1 MSGSVQ
7 DVVYD
12 YYVDDDPQVAVA
24 LSIFSLIMAGLAWL
38 REVTTTIFS
47 SLLTRSI
54 SFTLPDYHLTCCYR
68 SNQFGNPQ
76 HQLKSIFIKEIV
88 RTK

>member
-38 REVTTTIFS
+38 RRVTTSSVHFLQDRFPLPCLTI
-47 SLLTRSI
+47 T
-54 SFTLPDYHLTCCYR
+54 
-68 SNQFGNPQ
+68 
-76 HQLKSIFIKEIV
+76 
-88 RTK
+88 